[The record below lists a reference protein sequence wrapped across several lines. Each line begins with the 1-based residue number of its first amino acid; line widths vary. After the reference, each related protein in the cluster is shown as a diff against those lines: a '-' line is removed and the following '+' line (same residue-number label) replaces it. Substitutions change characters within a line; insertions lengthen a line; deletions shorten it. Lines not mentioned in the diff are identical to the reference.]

1 MKSRTRWEVAVGT
14 ILSPIEDW
22 AKQLVHIDR
31 SSGMERP
38 DFGSQVCQ
46 LMKWHQ
52 KWVRGVTALFVAC
65 PLFISS
71 CSSDVQS
78 GDVDVLVE
86 KDINTWALPSD
97 AYNPP
102 KLSLEYYAVG
112 LEARACR
119 QAAGL
124 PDTVLRFDPNGTLP
138 ATSNEAGTRLF
149 DVDIASQY
157 GYHEQLDPRIN
168 WDDHKK
174 SDAER
179 SLLSDP
185 VASEAFVAC
194 QQQAMRDLGADPEAA
209 YQYGF
214 PDTDVSSDDQAAVYA
229 AVGRWRECV
238 APLGVADLPVDAG
251 PEGLPTSS
259 QMAKWGLDQDIA
271 PWLVAAPS
279 QEEIEFAVADAKCE
293 DSSGW
298 RQAAYDAQW
307 NAEIEYL
314 KKHYS
319 DLEKQRAKWEALEQT
334 YLETIQEL
342 GQSGS

>member
-1 MKSRTRWEVAVGT
+1 MTW
-14 ILSPIEDW
+14 P
-22 AKQLVHIDR
+22 
-31 SSGMERP
+31 
-38 DFGSQVCQ
+38 
-46 LMKWHQ
+46 Q
-52 KWVRGVTALFVAC
+52 KWVRGAMVVSVAC
-65 PLFISS
+65 PLLISS
-71 CSSDVQS
+71 CSSEVQS

-86 KDINTWALPSD
+86 KDISTWALPSD

-112 LEARACR
+112 LKARACR

-124 PDTVLRFDPNGTLP
+124 PDRVLRFDPNGTPP

-149 DVDIASQY
+149 DVEIASQY

-168 WDDHKK
+168 WDDRKK
-174 SDAER
+174 ADAEK

-185 VASEAFVAC
+185 VASETFVEC
-194 QQQAMRDLGADPEAA
+194 QQQAMRDLGADPDAI

-214 PDTDVSSDDQAAVYA
+214 PDVTVSSDDQAALDA
-229 AVGRWRECV
+229 ASGRWRECV
-238 APLGVADLPVDAG
+238 APLGIADLPAEAG

-259 QMAKWGLDQDIA
+259 QMSEWGLDQDIA
-271 PWLVAAPS
+271 PWLIASPS
-279 QEEIEFAVADAKCE
+279 QEEIEFAVADATCE

-307 NAEIEYL
+307 NAEIAYVQ
-314 KKHYS
+314 KHYN

-334 YLETIQEL
+334 YLETIREL